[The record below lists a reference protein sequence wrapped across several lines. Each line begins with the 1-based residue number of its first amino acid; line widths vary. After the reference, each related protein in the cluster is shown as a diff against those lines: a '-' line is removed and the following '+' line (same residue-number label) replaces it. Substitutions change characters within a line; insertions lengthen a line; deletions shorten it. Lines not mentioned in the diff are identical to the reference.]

1 MLRIPNGTVTARR
14 ERAVGNDI
22 EPEDLG
28 GSGPAGQ
35 TLPIPSP
42 SDPSAGDLD
51 LDLLSASIRADA
63 ADTDSF
69 FSVLAS
75 KLQDALGDK
84 VQIKREG
91 GLFKRERAA
100 VGISVDLATGAG
112 VVLEATR
119 KGSAVE
125 CMVNRPVR
133 GIVVSSRPVSLPEWI
148 ESLTRALADE
158 ARHSAQ
164 TWKALHGMLA

>member
-1 MLRIPNGTVTARR
+1 
-14 ERAVGNDI
+14 VGNEM
-22 EPEDLG
+22 EPEGLG
-28 GSGPAGQ
+28 GLTPADS
-35 TLPIPSP
+35 TAPIPSP
-42 SDPSAGDLD
+42 ADPSVGDLD
-51 LDLLSASIRADA
+51 MDLLSASIRADA

-75 KLQDALGDK
+75 KLHDALGDK

-91 GLFKRERAA
+91 GLFKRDKAA

-119 KGSAVE
+119 KGSTIE

-133 GIVVSSRPVSLPEWI
+133 GIVVSSKPCSLPEWI
-148 ESLTRALADE
+148 DSLTKALADE

>member
-1 MLRIPNGTVTARR
+1 M
-14 ERAVGNDI
+14 GNEI

-28 GSGPAGQ
+28 GLTPADSKA
-35 TLPIPSP
+35 PIPSP
-42 SDPSAGDLD
+42 ADPSAGDLD
-51 LDLLSASIRADA
+51 MDLLSASIRADA

-69 FSVLAS
+69 FSVLAT

-84 VQIKREG
+84 VQIRREG
-91 GLFKRERAA
+91 GLFKRDKAA
-100 VGISVDLATGAG
+100 VGISIDLATGAG

-119 KGSAVE
+119 KGSTIE
-125 CMVNRPVR
+125 CTVNRPVR
-133 GIVVSSRPVSLPEWI
+133 GIVVSSKPCSLPDWI
-148 ESLTRALADE
+148 DSLSRALADE